1 MKNDSS
7 ITVYKAPQAANWW
20 ITAKKKSTPHNKQN
34 VHHSDVDVC
43 CLTFSYPFCKMFTTE
58 VSDLAPVSVY
68 LWQ

>member
-1 MKNDSS
+1 MIPPLLFIKLPKLPIDEL
-7 ITVYKAPQAANWW
+7 QQ
-20 ITAKKKSTPHNKQN
+20 KKKSTPHNKQN

-43 CLTFSYPFCKMFTTE
+43 CLPFSYPFCKMFTTE